1 MKTVNFVIL
10 VLLLGIFGSCQ
21 TSKNPSDAER
31 YKSELF
37 AIEKEFC
44 AMAQSDGVQKAFVY
58 FAADSAA
65 VQRKG
70 QILKGKENISKQ
82 YASFPKNDKL
92 EWSPDFV
99 DVSASGDLG
108 YTYGKYTYT
117 VLDSLGR
124 ATQSTG
130 IFHTVWKRQADG
142 KWRFVWD

>member
-1 MKTVNFVIL
+1 MIRKQLKQKHQRNRMKTVNFVIL

-92 EWSPDFV
+92 EW
-99 DVSASGDLG
+99 
-108 YTYGKYTYT
+108 
-117 VLDSLGR
+117 
-124 ATQSTG
+124 
-130 IFHTVWKRQADG
+130 
-142 KWRFVWD
+142 